1 MEHGGELGHEHR
13 ARRDGRRG
21 AATRAR
27 GDADAERWGECET
40 LQIDDNYTLTGGGL
54 TLASASTIPVSLGKT
69 AGVATPITIT
79 GGTTKTGDG
88 TLRVS
93 NANVIAAMAS
103 VATVNAG
110 AILEMTSG
118 ITFDR
123 SITLNNGG
131 TVQGSGAATSNGKI
145 TIDALATTVTLAT
158 VAGGDVFVVGN
169 GANDVTGGTAATTI
183 NVSGPGSVRLGAA
196 SDFDGSWLVGSGA
209 RLELS
214 AAAALRDTAASGV
227 TLAGGALSA
236 RLNTATTFTGQTN
249 LTLTASSSLLSDRS
263 SAGAGLTHTFGTLAM
278 GGHKLVVAPGALAT
292 SGTATITWGNVTLSG
307 SPKFAVNDAGAASG
321 KLTTGSLFGGGV
333 ALTISKTG
341 NGDLAITGG
350 ATDLVAG
357 SQVNVSGGVNLD
369 LLFPALGAGAALN
382 VTAAQHPLGAAGLA
396 MAYGSLNLFADG
408 DGTTAAQTFV
418 LANGTT
424 ISGGVVVIDAARR
437 IGSNTTKTFEIPTL
451 TLGADA
457 AAGIGGANSYGL
469 RVSGAAGRS
478 TRRPAPSPAP
488 VR

>member
-1 MEHGGELGHEHR
+1 MKHGGELGHEHR
-13 ARRDGRRG
+13 ARRDERRG
-21 AATRAR
+21 AATRTR

-54 TLASASTIPVSLGKT
+54 TLASASTISVSLGKT

-79 GGTTKTGDG
+79 GGTTKTGDGTLTLSGSNTLTGGIIVSAG

-214 AAAALRDTAASGV
+214 AAAALGDTAASGV

-408 DGTTAAQTFV
+408 DGTTAAQTRTGC
-418 LANGTT
+418 A
-424 ISGGVVVIDAARR
+424 
-437 IGSNTTKTFEIPTL
+437 
-451 TLGADA
+451 
-457 AAGIGGANSYGL
+457 
-469 RVSGAAGRS
+469 
-478 TRRPAPSPAP
+478 
-488 VR
+488 